1 MTFFTM
7 GGGRELNSVALLE
20 LPFTVDMSEASRA
33 NAFQMFGGNRF
44 IYASGR
50 QPGCMIEQPKGV
62 TSLNLL
68 REAALRM
75 DLVTDQASSHPIL
88 GEVTPP
94 VSRPRLIVS
103 LRVRKDSKCILDG
116 AVIGQVRQR
125 GHFWDAMADYHTSEL
140 VRRESV
146 PLQYARTTRGDELSG
161 PNGAY
166 KCHAW
171 TEPRSVKRTGG

>member
-75 DLVTDQASSHPIL
+75 DLVADQASSHPIL

-103 LRVRKDSKCILDG
+103 LRVRKDSKATG
-116 AVIGQVRQR
+116 ALLGCNGRLPHVR
-125 GHFWDAMADYHTSEL
+125 ASA
-140 VRRESV
+140 
-146 PLQYARTTRGDELSG
+146 
-161 PNGAY
+161 
-166 KCHAW
+166 
-171 TEPRSVKRTGG
+171 TGVSAAAVC